1 MVVGPASP
9 AISTTPSA
17 GGTVG
22 VTLNDSANLTGGF
35 NPMGKITFNL
45 YGPGD
50 TSCTGSVLF
59 TQDVSVSGTGT
70 YNTTGGYATVL
81 AGTYHW
87 TASYVSSDVN
97 NTSVASAC
105 ADEPVVVGPASPAIS
120 TTPSAG
126 GTVGV
131 TLNDSANLTGGFNPM
146 GKITFNLYGP
156 GDTQR
161 HQLRFRGD
169 RHRDGERDQCQR
181 QLFDADG

>member
-1 MVVGPASP
+1 TGGYATVLAGTYHWTASYVSSDVNNTSVRRGCGDEPVDVGPASP

-50 TSCTGSVLF
+50 TSFTGSVLLP
-59 TQDVSVSGTGT
+59 QDASVPYTTLFRS
-70 YNTTGGYATVL
+70 TGGYATVL

-97 NTSVASAC
+97 NT
-105 ADEPVVVGPASPAIS
+105 
-120 TTPSAG
+120 
-126 GTVGV
+126 
-131 TLNDSANLTGGFNPM
+131 
-146 GKITFNLYGP
+146 
-156 GDTQR
+156 
-161 HQLRFRGD
+161 
-169 RHRDGERDQCQR
+169 
-181 QLFDADG
+181 